1 MISNN
6 VISPLISS
14 SEKLL
19 QKMKID
25 LLSFLRNRLLLCA
38 TVSGGVLFLSS
49 ATFYS
54 GGMPALAAPNHIGSE
69 TKNVSSDQNA
79 GGKAASNPARGAA
92 AKLKGNGPWREL
104 TFPADVSVG
113 RLVILDDNFAL
124 TNRHVGGRPFGE
136 ARGTV
141 RVPVGKPVML
151 IAADT
156 LTDRA
161 SCLDVLPAD
170 ALTAIVLDR
179 TTMGDEQIAHLK
191 HLTGLKYAD
200 FHGTDLSDKGLVNL
214 SGLVNLGY
222 LDISHTMLHGLT
234 LDCLRRFDKLQFL
247 DIGFNTL
254 DRRAFADLGK
264 LHAPHLTFLHISAAG
279 ISDGDLGCLA
289 AFPEISQLEM
299 TDNKGISDRGMPA
312 LRVCKKLFVLD
323 VRRTAVTLKGI
334 FVLKGLPLYSLT
346 MTVVA
351 PLIEDEK
358 KLRALIPGINICY
371 DHPPK
376 NAPKELF
383 APLH

>member
-1 MISNN
+1 MNKS
-6 VISPLISS
+6 SPRCRRRSPWSAIVYGGA
-14 SEKLL
+14 
-19 QKMKID
+19 
-25 LLSFLRNRLLLCA
+25 LCSCLGA
-38 TVSGGVLFLSS
+38 LWSGTGPS
-49 ATFYS
+49 
-54 GGMPALAAPNHIGSE
+54 PAAP
-69 TKNVSSDQNA
+69 D
-79 GGKAASNPARGAA
+79 KAAATRTPVDRAGNHAA
-92 AKLKGNGPWREL
+92 ASLKSNGPGRLL

-113 RLVILDDNFAL
+113 RLVLLDDNFSL
-124 TNRHVGGRPFGE
+124 TNRHLGGRPLGE
-136 ARGTV
+136 ARGLV
-141 RVPVGKPVML
+141 RVPVGKPIML

-156 LTDRA
+156 LTDR
-161 SCLDVLPAD
+161 SQCLDALPAD
-170 ALTAIVLDR
+170 ALAAIVLDR
-179 TTMGDEQIAHLK
+179 TTMGDEQIAHMK

-214 SGLVNLGY
+214 AALGNLGY

-234 LDCLRRFDKLQFL
+234 LDCLRKLNKLQFL

-254 DRRAFADLGK
+254 DHRAFADLAK
-264 LHAPHLTFLHISAAG
+264 LHAPHLTFLHLSAAA

-289 AFPEISQLEM
+289 AFPEINQIQM

-312 LRVCKKLFVLD
+312 LRVCKKLIALD

-346 MTVVA
+346 LTVAA